1 MKMTAAKPAA
11 VIFGVWVILLQSKTK
26 IKTGIKE
33 TAFPALRIVFHNF
46 FEHDVGKNAAALAYY
61 LLFAIFPLLIFLSNL
76 LGLLDLN
83 IHAITQTLQQFLPN
97 DIVDIV
103 ESYLDYVSNSSSH
116 SLLWFTLV
124 FSVWFPMRAAKGLMN
139 DVRLAYR
146 LGKPQKPVVYTIR
159 RFIYTIVLLLVFSL
173 TLILSTLG
181 EHVLRYIN
189 QVFLQVPLHI
199 SETIFSL
206 WQFMRFVPMALLMLA
221 AIGGLYSA
229 SLDKL
234 PGLKEILPGILAALI
249 SWLLLSICFSF
260 YVERFANY
268 SVIYGTLGAVI
279 VLMLWLYM
287 TAIILILGAELNA
300 ALAEIKLAAS
310 CIS

>member
-1 MKMTAAKPAA
+1 MLM
-11 VIFGVWVILLQSKTK
+11 QSKTK

-83 IHAITQTLQQFLPN
+83 IYAITQTLQQILPK
-97 DIVDIV
+97 DIVGLV
-103 ESYLDYVSNSSSH
+103 ESYLEHVSNTSSH

-124 FSVWFPMRAAKGLMN
+124 FSVWFPMRAAKGLMA
-139 DVRLAYR
+139 DIRMAYH
-146 LGKPQKPVVYTIR
+146 LGKPQKPVLYTIR
-159 RFIYTIVLLLVFSL
+159 RFLYTIVLLLVFSI

-189 QVFLQVPLHI
+189 QVIFQVPLQI
-199 SETIFSL
+199 PELMYKL
-206 WQFMRFVPMALLMLA
+206 WQILRFIPVAFLMLA
-221 AIGGLYSA
+221 ALGGLYSA
-229 SLDKL
+229 SLDKIPKFREL
-234 PGLKEILPGILAALI
+234 LPGILAALI
-249 SWLLLSICFSF
+249 SWLLLSIGFSF

-268 SVIYGTLGAVI
+268 SLIYGTLGAVV
-279 VLMLWLYM
+279 VLMMWLYM
-287 TAIILILGAELNA
+287 TAVILILGAELNA
-300 ALAEIKLAAS
+300 ALARMKNEKTETV
-310 CIS
+310 